1 MIGHLPVF
9 ERAAYLRYRPNRYQ
23 CQDCEGHPITQLLE
37 WHDVNSPNSF
47 LYDDHILLQF
57 VNSTVEDVGVK
68 EGLSYDCVAGTL
80 ERRIEA
86 SVDWSVIADIEI
98 PGPDEIALEMG
109 YGGM

>member
-1 MIGHLPVF
+1 
-9 ERAAYLRYRPNRYQ
+9 
-23 CQDCEGHPITQLLE
+23 
-37 WHDVNSPNSF
+37 
-47 LYDDHILLQF
+47 

-68 EGLSYDCVAGTL
+68 ERPSYDCVAGTL

-98 PGPDEIALEMG
+98 LGLDEIALKMG